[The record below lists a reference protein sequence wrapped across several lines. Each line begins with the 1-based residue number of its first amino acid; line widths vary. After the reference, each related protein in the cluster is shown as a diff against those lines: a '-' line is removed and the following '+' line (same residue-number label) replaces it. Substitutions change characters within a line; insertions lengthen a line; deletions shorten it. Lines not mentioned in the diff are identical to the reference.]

1 MAKKDKNLPVEYW
14 DGITDDDFIDGSE
27 IVNEDVGEFNS
38 AAMQIYGA
46 NVNYARQI
54 VNVMDS
60 LKPVERRILWA
71 FYQEK
76 ALPGKKTKCT
86 ILVAQSTKYHNHGDI
101 TVYKTMV
108 NMTQNWKTAVPYID
122 GPSNFGTAISAS
134 LFGASRYTEAYL
146 SDYAYECFFEDFSI
160 DAVGTVSFATG
171 LEEPRFL
178 PTKFPNV
185 LVNGSQGVGSWAYS
199 CVIPPYHISDII
211 HLCKE
216 YMKNPD
222 AEDIILYPDLPTGCY
237 IVENEKEIEKIC
249 KTGQGNLRMRAR
261 IEIEDH
267 PNEWRLI
274 VTNLPFTTDYENIR
288 DSILDLGK
296 KGIIK
301 IKHVGEDSPRY
312 ALGRKTWVDPK
323 LVIKLDKALDPKRVR
338 ADLYRLTELE
348 KTLPLR
354 YNVVVGTRDIELY
367 SLKGLVLAWLDQR
380 RIYKRSMYNHTINKL
395 RSDLDMLDILIELT
409 EKDNL
414 EKTVKIIKNTPDK
427 LLVDALMT
435 EYGMNSHQATV
446 VADMKMRAWT
456 SDAHDNYIER
466 RKKTQ
471 EKYDELTS
479 IAYNPKKIDKI
490 ILDEL
495 DDLRKYGP
503 SDRRSPLIR
512 VDNEEVISNSE
523 HLIVFTSQGYIKKVP
538 KFPDKHHTKNP
549 VGVLAPGDKAVSRIY
564 VNNTDSII
572 LVDSY
577 GKYTIMPVYEIPN
590 TIYSSP
596 GETIFSV
603 TKLEG
608 KLKAMLNVS
617 DTSAI
622 VRAFSNED
630 EPAKMNTNEIHLVT
644 LSEQGMMKATAFDEY
659 LKSTDEGD
667 AKIPKRFNART
678 MKLRDKDN
686 LAAATFLYSMDSDEM
701 KLLVFT
707 AKGKYV
713 LLSPSE
719 MPVTSTK
726 DAVGL
731 RFITPE
737 AGDKCADIVP
747 VFPNTS
753 EEWIV
758 VLTAKGYAKK
768 VECQYLQESKKRN
781 DASYLTKVDDDDEVI
796 FAQGICSGEKLY
808 VITKNAGEVSYD
820 VDTIPTLSRN
830 AKGKKLVPVPVGDS
844 IINACIDK

>member
-1 MAKKDKNLPVEYW
+1 MAKKKGPVEYW
-14 DGITDDDFIDGSE
+14 DGITEDDFIDGSD
-27 IVNEDVGEFNS
+27 IVDEDVAEFNS
-38 AAMQIYGA
+38 SAMQVYGA
-46 NVNYARQI
+46 NVNYARQV
-54 VNVMDS
+54 VNIMDS

-76 ALPGKKTKCT
+76 AFPNKKTKSS
-86 ILVAQSTKYHNHGDI
+86 ILVAQSMKYHNHGDL
-101 TVYKTMV
+101 TVYATLV
-108 NMTQNWKTAVPYID
+108 NMTQYWKTAVPYID
-122 GPSNFGTAISAS
+122 GPSNFGTTISANKY
-134 LFGASRYTEAYL
+134 GAHRYTEAYM
-146 SDYAYECFFEDFSI
+146 SEYGYECFFSDFSL

-171 LEEPRFL
+171 LKEPRFL

-199 CVIPPYHISDII
+199 CIIPPYHISDII
-211 HLCKE
+211 HLCKV
-216 YMKNPD
+216 YMKDPN
-222 AEDIILYPDLPTGCY
+222 AEDIIVYPDLPTGCY
-237 IVENEKEIEKIC
+237 IVENNDEIEKIC
-249 KTGQGNLRMRAR
+249 KTGEGNLRMRAR

-274 VTNLPFTTDYENIR
+274 VTNLPFTTDFKKIS
-288 DSILDLGK
+288 DTILALGK
-296 KGIIK
+296 KGTIK

-312 ALGRKTWVDPK
+312 AEGRKTWIDPK
-323 LVIKLDKALDPKRVR
+323 LVIKLDKALDPKKVR
-338 ADLYRLTELE
+338 ADLYRLAGLE

-354 YNVVVGTRDIELY
+354 FNVVVGMRDIKMY

-380 RIYKRSMYNHTINKL
+380 RIYKRSLYNHTINKL
-395 RSDLDMLDILIELT
+395 RSDLDMLDILIELS

-414 EKTVKIIKNTPDK
+414 ERTVAIVKDTPDSE
-427 LLVDALMT
+427 LIDALVNK
-435 EYGMNSHQATV
+435 YGMNSHQATV
-446 VADMKMRAWT
+446 VADMGMRAWT
-456 SDAHDNYIER
+456 SDAHDRYIER

-471 EKYDELTS
+471 EKYNDVTS

-495 DDLRKYGP
+495 EDLRKYGP
-503 SDRRSPLIR
+503 PDRQSPLIR

-523 HLIVFTSQGYIKKVP
+523 HLIVFTTQGYIKKVP

-549 VGVLAPGDKAVSRIY
+549 VGVLASGDKVVSRIY

-608 KLKAMLNVS
+608 KLKAMLNIS
-617 DTSAI
+617 DTAAI
-622 VRAFSNED
+622 IRAFGNED
-630 EPAKMNTNEIHLVT
+630 ELAKMNTNDIHLVT
-644 LSEQGMMKATAFDEY
+644 LSEQGMMKATPFDEY

-667 AKIPKRFNART
+667 TKIPKRFNART

-713 LLSPSE
+713 LLSPAE

-796 FAQGICSGEKLY
+796 FAQGISSEEKLY

-844 IINACIDK
+844 IINVCIDK